1 MFLKERK
8 NKKKKRQLIKNKEKI
23 QFRSHIKML
32 KLSARRFI
40 QFIIHI
46 FIYNVQQLFEN
57 DEFARRRTTRDFE
70 LHSFYDILTFQS
82 NSHPNYVFSTI
93 FHWPKNV
100 DEFLSNQ
107 FGRVHFHY
115 KPTSHF
121 DIKIDS
127 TTTIFRCNLC
137 SLCKR
142 K

>member
-1 MFLKERK
+1 
-8 NKKKKRQLIKNKEKI
+8 
-23 QFRSHIKML
+23 ML

-93 FHWPKNV
+93 FH
-100 DEFLSNQ
+100 
-107 FGRVHFHY
+107 
-115 KPTSHF
+115 
-121 DIKIDS
+121 
-127 TTTIFRCNLC
+127 
-137 SLCKR
+137 
-142 K
+142 